1 MKCPYCGAENRE
13 GVRYCSNC
21 GKMIGSPSTPS
32 SSSGELARTL
42 LPGSRLQGGRY
53 VIKNVLGQG
62 GMGAALLATDI
73 RLDGKP
79 VVIKELVSGGVDQ
92 TDRLDDVRNFNRE
105 VVTLAHID
113 HPLVPNVT
121 DHFQEGTRYFM
132 VQEYVEGENLEQRL
146 ERTNAPMQE
155 RDALICA
162 SEILDVL
169 DYLAQQTPPIVHRDI
184 KPANIIIGTKDRRAH
199 LVDFGIARAD
209 EAKNAK
215 RKQTAALGTPGYAPP
230 EQYQGNADPRSD
242 LYALAATLHH
252 VLTNRDPRN
261 YPPFSYPPV
270 RGLNP
275 QLTPD
280 IERVLV
286 RCLNNDSNQ
295 RYQSAAAMK
304 QDIDMILRQRFGI
317 SGAIDSYTLGPSA
330 STGIVPAITMPPAAS
345 QMTQTQQNYVQALPV
360 TQSPMGQPS
369 MTPVQPLS
377 VLNSGPTSFPGTPY
391 SLGMTNAVGNT
402 QQQKR
407 RRPIYILLAVVL
419 ALLLIAAAVFTV
431 LPYLRPSSHTSP
443 VAGTPPVVPAIG
455 VSKIGNDAI
464 GISDGTFAF
473 DTTLGDGALKTQAAQ
488 LLKQKNSDP
497 NAVISL
503 LNQAV
508 ARNTNDAEAL
518 IYLEDLRVVNSGSKY
533 VTLVVGTMLTGDQT
547 LISVGRDDLQGA
559 YVAQK
564 EFNDSS
570 KLYGGMQVRLLIAN
584 SGSQATYIQNVTQQ
598 IVQLAHTD
606 KTFAGVIGWPYSSR
620 ALNEVKALGSEHIPM
635 VSQTASSDA
644 LTNASPYFFRVVP
657 SNRSQGIQ
665 GAAYAQQSLHAKRV
679 ALFYD
684 PQDSYS
690 QSLAQDFKQSFVS
703 GGGQIVVE
711 ENYTVKKPST
721 LPTAVSDALAHNPDL
736 LYFSGYADDVSTL
749 LSNLPVGNN
758 LSVMGGDALYE
769 LGGYQSTAR
778 ANFSRLRFTAFAYP
792 DEWDIL
798 GYSANKPAFFSE
810 YPAAFNPN
818 GLPNLSYGF
827 TRPDNDVILSY
838 DATVALLR
846 GCNAALS
853 TGKQNITLQDIQGA
867 LKSLNGP
874 NAFQGVSGQI
884 AFGSNG
890 DPAEKAIVV
899 LSVDATGHIHME
911 PTILGRF
918 LK

>member
-1 MKCPYCGAENRE
+1 
-13 GVRYCSNC
+13 VV
-21 GKMIGSPSTPS
+21 
-32 SSSGELARTL
+32 
-42 LPGSRLQGGRY
+42 GSRLQGGRY
-53 VIKNVLGQG
+53 VVKSVLGQG

-73 RLDGKP
+73 RLNGKP
-79 VVIKELVSGGVDQ
+79 VVIKELISGSKDQ
-92 TDRLDDVRNFNRE
+92 TSRLDDVRNFKRE
-105 VVTLAHID
+105 VATLARID

-184 KPANIIIGTKDRRAH
+184 KPANIIIGTKDKRAH

-209 EAKNAK
+209 EVKNAQ

-261 YPPFSYPPV
+261 YSPFSYPPV
-270 RGLNP
+270 RTLNP
-275 QLTPD
+275 QLTAD
-280 IERVLV
+280 IERVLE
-286 RCLNNDSNQ
+286 RSLNNDSNQ
-295 RYQSAAAMK
+295 RYQSASAMK
-304 QDIDMILRQRFGI
+304 QEIDRILHQHFGI
-317 SGAIDSYTLGPSA
+317 SNAIDSYTLSSSAATGVVPSIPLPT
-330 STGIVPAITMPPAAS
+330 SS
-345 QMTQTQQNYVQALPV
+345 NQRTQTHQAQYPQPLPV
-360 TQSPMGQPS
+360 TQPNIGQS
-369 MTPVQPLS
+369 TVTPVQPLS
-377 VLNSGPTSFPGTPY
+377 TLRSGPTTLPGTPH
-391 SLGMTNAVGNT
+391 SLGAMNLGGITGMIPA
-402 QQQKR
+402 QRR
-407 RRPIYILLAVVL
+407 RRPFSILLAVLL
-419 ALLLIAAAVFTV
+419 AVLLIACGVFAATT
-431 LPYLRPSSHTSP
+431 YLRPSPSP
-443 VAGTPPVVPAIG
+443 SPSVKTPVPPAAIG
-455 VSKIGNDAI
+455 VSNMGNESI
-464 GISDGTFAF
+464 GISDGTYAF
-473 DTTLGDGALKTQAAQ
+473 DTTLSDGQLKTQAAQ

-497 NAVISL
+497 NAVVSL

-533 VTLVVGTMLTGDQT
+533 VTLVVGTMLTGDRT

-559 YVAQK
+559 YIAQK
-564 EFNDSS
+564 EFNDAS
-570 KLYGGMQVRLLIAN
+570 KLSGGTQVRLLIAN
-584 SGSQATYIQNVTQQ
+584 SGSQTGYVQNVTQQ
-598 IVQLAHTD
+598 IGQLARTD
-606 KTFAGVIGWPYSSR
+606 KTFAGVVGWPYSSR
-620 ALNEVKALGSEHIPM
+620 ALSEVKALGSERIPM

-644 LTNASPYFFRVVP
+644 LSNASPSFFRVVP
-657 SNRSQGIQ
+657 SNKSQGIQ

-684 PQDSYS
+684 SQDSYS

-711 ENYTVKKPST
+711 ENYTVKKPAT
-721 LPTAVSDALAHNPDL
+721 LPAAVNDALSRNPDL
-736 LYFSGYADDVSTL
+736 IYFSGYADDVSTL

-758 LSVMGGDALYE
+758 VPVMGGDALYE

-798 GYSANKPAFFSE
+798 GYGAKKPAFFSE

-818 GLPNLSYGF
+818 SVPNVSYGF
-827 TRPDNDVILSY
+827 TRADNDVILSY
-838 DATVALLR
+838 DATVALLS
-846 GCNAALS
+846 GCNAALNAS
-853 TGKQNITLQDIQGA
+853 KQGITPQDVQSA
-867 LKSLNGP
+867 LKSINGS

-890 DPAEKAIVV
+890 DPLDKAIVV
-899 LSVDATGHIHME
+899 LFVDATGHIHME

>member
-1 MKCPYCGAENRE
+1 MKCPYCGAENRD

-21 GKMIGSPSTPS
+21 GKMIGSPSMPS
-32 SSSGELARTL
+32 NGGIDPARTL

-53 VIKNVLGQG
+53 VVKSVLGQG

-79 VVIKELVSGGVDQ
+79 VVIKELISDNVDQ
-92 TDRLDDVRNFNRE
+92 SKRLDDVRNFKRE
-105 VVTLAHID
+105 VATLAHID

-146 ERTNAPMQE
+146 ERTNTPMQE

-184 KPANIIIGTKDRRAH
+184 KPANIIVGAKDRRAH

-209 EAKNAK
+209 EVKNAK

-270 RGLNP
+270 RTLNP

-280 IERVLV
+280 IERVLT

-304 QDIDMILRQRFGI
+304 QDIDMILHQRFGI
-317 SGAIDSYTLGPSA
+317 SSAIDSYTLGPSA
-330 STGIVPAITMPPAAS
+330 ATGAVPAITMSTAS
-345 QMTQTQQNYVQALPV
+345 NQITQQGSYVQSPPV
-360 TQSPMGQPS
+360 TQSSIGQTA

-377 VLNSGPTSFPGTPY
+377 TLNPGPTSFPGTPAV
-391 SLGMTNAVGNT
+391 LGMAAGNRP
-402 QQQKR
+402 KR
-407 RRPIYILLAVVL
+407 RRPIYILLAVLL
-419 ALLLIAAAVFTV
+419 ALLLIASAVFAALT
-431 LPYLRPSSHTSP
+431 YLRPSPGVSS
-443 VAGTPPVVPAIG
+443 VTPKAVPAIG
-455 VSKIGNDAI
+455 VSKIGNEAI

-473 DTTLGDGALKTQAAQ
+473 DTTLADGALKTQAAQ
-488 LLKQKNSDP
+488 LLSQKNSDP
-497 NAVISL
+497 NAVTSL

-508 ARNTNDAEAL
+508 ALNTNDAEAL
-518 IYLEDLRVVNSGSKY
+518 IYLEDLRVVDSGSKY
-533 VTLVVGTMLTGDQT
+533 VTLVVGTMLTGNQA

-564 EFNDSS
+564 EYNDAS
-570 KLYGGMQVRLLIAN
+570 KLTGGVQVRVLIAN
-584 SGSQATYIQNVTQQ
+584 SGSQTSYMQNVTQQ
-598 IVQLAHTD
+598 IVQLARTD

-620 ALNEVKALGSEHIPM
+620 ALDEVKVLGSAHIPM
-635 VSQTASSDA
+635 ISQTASSDA

-657 SNRSQGIQ
+657 SNKSQGIQ
-665 GAAYAQQSLHAKRV
+665 GAAYVKQSLHAKRV

-684 PQDSYS
+684 PKDSYS
-690 QSLAQDFKQSFVS
+690 QSLAQDFKQSFVA

-711 ENYTVKKPST
+711 ENYGVNKPAT
-721 LPTAVSDALAHNPDL
+721 LPAAVSDALTHNPDL
-736 LYFSGYADDVSTL
+736 LYFSGYAADVSTL
-749 LSNLPVGNN
+749 LSDLPVGNN
-758 LSVMGGDALYE
+758 VSVMGGDALYE

-792 DEWDIL
+792 DEWSVL
-798 GYSANKPAFFSE
+798 GYGANKPAFFSE
-810 YPAAFNPN
+810 YPAAFNPASV
-818 GLPNLSYGF
+818 PNLSYGF
-827 TRPDNDVILSY
+827 TRADNDVILSY
-838 DATVALLR
+838 DATVALLL
-846 GCNAALS
+846 GCNTVLS
-853 TGKQNITLQDIQGA
+853 TGKQTITSQDVLEA
-867 LKSLNGP
+867 LKSLNGSK
-874 NAFQGVSGQI
+874 AFQGVSGQI
-884 AFGSNG
+884 SFGSNG
-890 DPAEKAIVV
+890 DPNEKAIVV
-899 LSVDATGHIHME
+899 LSVDSTGHIHME